1 MQYGDTTDIL
11 TFTTPTSGTFRS
23 EGRLVTG
30 TTFWF
35 EGTFV
40 ISLSSTG
47 TSTGTSTGATFQ
59 SAYDACYNGTP
70 ALYTV
75 TYCTA
80 YANAIVSGSSPA
92 DANIAGAVAAGSNV
106 GNIGMGQPI
115 SSTGTPYTSGS
126 TTGTST
132 GSTFQ
137 SAYDACYNGTPALY
151 TVAYCTAYANAIVS
165 GSSPTDAN
173 IAGAVAAESNVGNIG
188 MGQPISSTG
197 TPYTSG
203 STTGS
208 SSTSTMTTGQLAVW
222 TSRASAAGEQ
232 IGIYIDGA
240 YAGLLLNY
248 FVSGG
253 PSGCTITGVST
264 GTVLNTLSVGS
275 HTLTARD
282 GNNNVILNP
291 TTVSVTPGGC
301 LLRAYPVVTQT
312 NYR

>member
-80 YANAIVSGSSPA
+80 YANAIVSGSSP
-92 DANIAGAVAAGSNV
+92 
-106 GNIGMGQPI
+106 
-115 SSTGTPYTSGS
+115 
-126 TTGTST
+126 
-132 GSTFQ
+132 
-137 SAYDACYNGTPALY
+137 
-151 TVAYCTAYANAIVS
+151 
-165 GSSPTDAN
+165 TDAN

-208 SSTSTMTTGQLAVW
+208 SSTV
-222 TSRASAAGEQ
+222 SA
-232 IGIYIDGA
+232 
-240 YAGLLLNY
+240 
-248 FVSGG
+248 
-253 PSGCTITGVST
+253 
-264 GTVLNTLSVGS
+264 TLF
-275 HTLTARD
+275 L
-282 GNNNVILNP
+282 
-291 TTVSVTPGGC
+291 
-301 LLRAYPVVTQT
+301 
-312 NYR
+312 